1 MKFNRSPNVQE
12 KKEWWD
18 NQIAELTDLV
28 VNHDY
33 RLKDLA
39 VHFDHS
45 VNTISAMLHR
55 RGLSLNVIR
64 YRHKKALKENAEYLV
79 CELERIA
86 NETRG

>member
-39 VHFDHS
+39 VQAR
-45 VNTISAMLHR
+45 T
-55 RGLSLNVIR
+55 
-64 YRHKKALKENAEYLV
+64 
-79 CELERIA
+79 
-86 NETRG
+86 

>member
-28 VNHDY
+28 VN
-33 RLKDLA
+33 
-39 VHFDHS
+39 
-45 VNTISAMLHR
+45 TISAMLHR

-64 YRHKKALKENAEYLV
+64 YKHKKALKENAEYLA

-86 NETRG
+86 KET